1 MAAGASQRATGL
13 GVTTCSEQ
21 KLPPAELPVPRC
33 TLRLGQCKVPRHT
46 HAHQTPGGSHSLLP
60 EGLPGASFTAVLF
73 RGDSWSLPHA
83 QSQVTTAP
91 AGTVLGRRSEPW
103 AEASWWVPSLP
114 PCSCLQVAA
123 GEGLGGPP
131 AVRGTLGNQVWS
143 HRPLEAQDGASS
155 GGLQSASLCFCTWSD
170 VPATR
175 TPVTHLTLR
184 KPRSRAFAGGQAEAQ
199 GQRDRPWGP
208 P

>member
-1 MAAGASQRATGL
+1 MLIR
-13 GVTTCSEQ
+13 
-21 KLPPAELPVPRC
+21 
-33 TLRLGQCKVPRHT
+33 RLGAATAFSPKACQVP
-46 HAHQTPGGSHSLLP
+46 PSLRSSS
-60 EGLPGASFTAVLF
+60 EGTLGPFPT
-73 RGDSWSLPHA
+73 A

-155 GGLQSASLCFCTWSD
+155 GGLQSASLCFCTCSD